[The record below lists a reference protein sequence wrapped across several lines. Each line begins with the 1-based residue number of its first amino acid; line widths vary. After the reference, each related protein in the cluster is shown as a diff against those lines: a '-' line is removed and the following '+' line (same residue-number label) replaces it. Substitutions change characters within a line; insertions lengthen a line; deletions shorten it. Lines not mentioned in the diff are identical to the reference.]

1 MKTRRGRQ
9 WSDARLAGRRAR
21 ALPWSAA
28 APAFLAL
35 NAVAADIPGA
45 KDPPGMAPFPDAA
58 VVAFSE
64 ADLRAYEF
72 ITGRVERSRRE
83 RRIDRSV
90 RVPVKL
96 LRVTYRT
103 PSGTRLRDVVA
114 HYRGEVAGFAEVF
127 ACQGLDCGRSTV
139 WANDVFR
146 VKELVAPD
154 AAQFYLAVAGE
165 DAVAAIYI
173 VQRGNRRVYA
183 HVDFGQGDGIGARV
197 LGGTAGESARNAGR
211 ANANGVAE
219 ALRRHRHVVL
229 RNVAPDE
236 AGRLGRAA
244 LEALDAAATE
254 LAGFDATV
262 YVVCHV
268 VRAGDA
274 ETAIAHSSHCAEQ
287 AARHL
292 QAAGVEAAS
301 FGAGPLLPRPDA
313 PLDRVELVLP

>member
-1 MKTRRGRQ
+1 MKRWRGYRR
-9 WSDARLAGRRAR
+9 
-21 ALPWSAA
+21 
-28 APAFLAL
+28 AFLAARPVL
-35 NAVAADIPGA
+35 RGRWPAAAAVFLGPGLATADIPSA
-45 KDPPGMAPFPDAA
+45 EDPPGVARFPDAA
-58 VVAFSE
+58 IVAFSR

-72 ITGRVERSRRE
+72 VTGRVERSRRE

-90 RVPVKL
+90 RVPANL

-103 PSGTRLRDVVA
+103 PPGTPLRDVVA

-127 ACQGLDCGRSTV
+127 ACQGLDCGRSTA

-154 AAQFYLAVAGE
+154 SAQFYLAVAGE

-183 HVDFGQGDGIGARV
+183 HVDFAQGDGIGARA
-197 LGGTAGESARNAGR
+197 LGGAAGGHVEDAERSTADSVG
-211 ANANGVAE
+211 E
-219 ALRRHRHVVL
+219 ALRSQRYAVL
-229 RNVAPDE
+229 PGAAPDD

-244 LEALDAAATE
+244 LEALDAAAPE
-254 LAGFDATV
+254 LAGLETAV

-268 VRAGDA
+268 DQDGDA
-274 ETAIAHSSHCAEQ
+274 ETAIARSAQCAKQ
-287 AARHL
+287 AALRL
-292 QAAGVEAAS
+292 RAAGVEAAP

-313 PLDRVELVLP
+313 PPRRLELVLP